1 VTKLLCESPA
11 LLADTSGQNAWT
23 ATLVCLMMLLT
34 SNSLKPNV
42 DAIMTINDPEMEISY
57 DAQFSRL
64 VYATKEADDPF
75 PEIVDPTTFFVQS
88 LHRLLSSNTSQLMPL
103 IQQGL
108 SVNPKLSS
116 GLESM
121 FQQAG
126 LRLS

>member
-1 VTKLLCESPA
+1 
-11 LLADTSGQNAWT
+11 
-23 ATLVCLMMLLT
+23 
-34 SNSLKPNV
+34 
-42 DAIMTINDPEMEISY
+42 MTINDPEMEISY